1 VVPEATGAQVS
12 QEVADVKRGIC
23 EAEVIKIYDKNPLT
37 MEEQLAGLE
46 STMRRAI
53 GVGLKRLQACRQLLR
68 ESLCR
73 FRLGRAVG
81 GDLCGPLACPLR
93 LFSSPCAGL
102 PQVGLRWCADVPG
115 HSP

>member
-1 VVPEATGAQVS
+1 
-12 QEVADVKRGIC
+12 
-23 EAEVIKIYDKNPLT
+23 

-73 FRLGRAVG
+73 FRLARAVG
-81 GDLCGPLACPLR
+81 RDLCGPLACPLR
-93 LFSSPCAGL
+93 LFSPRARGSRRSDCAGVQTWQGIRRNAQL
-102 PQVGLRWCADVPG
+102 FAGGDLIVALAAG
-115 HSP
+115 

>member
-1 VVPEATGAQVS
+1 
-12 QEVADVKRGIC
+12 
-23 EAEVIKIYDKNPLT
+23 

-93 LFSSPCAGL
+93 LFSLCARGSRWLDCAGVL
-102 PQVGLRWCADVPG
+102 TWHGIRRHALVFTWDDDLAGFAAY
-115 HSP
+115 S